1 LVDDEGN
8 TYLGVIRDIR
18 QRKATEEAREA
29 ARLEAVRLA
38 HAKTEFLANMSHEIR
53 TPLNAIIGLA
63 NMNNRDLQCNSLHEN
78 NTRIQEAGLHLLNIV
93 NDILDFSKIEAGKL
107 TLDLQPF
114 KLRSLIDDA
123 LKMVEL
129 RAREKQLTL
138 QIDYPDDLPEW
149 VLGDPLR
156 LQQILVNL
164 LSNAI
169 KFTLQGYVRLTVSRQ
184 QDQTII
190 CVTDT
195 GIGMTTEQM
204 TRLFTAFEQAD
215 NSTTRQFGGSGLGL
229 AISRNLARL
238 MKGDILVES
247 SLDHGSTFT
256 LSLPLVQT
264 TAGVEQQIIDQSRGK
279 RLRDIKI
286 LAAEDVSLNRLVLED
301 LLTHEGAHVTFA
313 ENGQQA
319 LDIIGFETP
328 AKFQIVLMDI
338 QMPIMD
344 GYQATRQLMNRF
356 PDLPVIGLTAHA
368 MPEERQR
375 CLDAGMRERITKPIN
390 ASELVSAILKQLNP
404 PIEINHEPENPPV
417 ALQVDTYPSL
427 QSELSKH
434 NNPSLID
441 WTALQLRFDGR
452 QGFINKLI
460 DNALDGTQQAT
471 ANKLRT
477 AINGLDMDNI
487 KLLAH
492 SLKGLASVF
501 EAQTLLELAQ
511 QTEQAAKNQSEQAYT
526 LGEQLA
532 NTLDSLIEELT
543 LYRQS

>member
-1 LVDDEGN
+1 
-8 TYLGVIRDIR
+8 
-18 QRKATEEAREA
+18 
-29 ARLEAVRLA
+29 
-38 HAKTEFLANMSHEIR
+38 
-53 TPLNAIIGLA
+53 
-63 NMNNRDLQCNSLHEN
+63 
-78 NTRIQEAGLHLLNIV
+78 
-93 NDILDFSKIEAGKL
+93 
-107 TLDLQPF
+107 
-114 KLRSLIDDA
+114 
-123 LKMVEL
+123 
-129 RAREKQLTL
+129 
-138 QIDYPDDLPEW
+138 
-149 VLGDPLR
+149 
-156 LQQILVNL
+156 
-164 LSNAI
+164 
-169 KFTLQGYVRLTVSRQ
+169 
-184 QDQTII
+184 
-190 CVTDT
+190 
-195 GIGMTTEQM
+195 
-204 TRLFTAFEQAD
+204 
-215 NSTTRQFGGSGLGL
+215 
-229 AISRNLARL
+229 
-238 MKGDILVES
+238 
-247 SLDHGSTFT
+247 
-256 LSLPLVQT
+256 
-264 TAGVEQQIIDQSRGK
+264 
-279 RLRDIKI
+279 
-286 LAAEDVSLNRLVLED
+286 
-301 LLTHEGAHVTFA
+301 
-313 ENGQQA
+313 
-319 LDIIGFETP
+319 
-328 AKFQIVLMDI
+328 MDI

-471 ANKLRT
+471 VNKLRT